1 MGLPLAGKWGGVMIK
16 RKQRVPM
23 LDLSTLSGEDAE
35 TAVKHRVNGRDL
47 NLFYSAETPAS
58 SVRLCARVKAMNS
71 LI

>member
-1 MGLPLAGKWGGVMIK
+1 MGLPLVLANGGSHDQAQTTRSNAGSVDI
-16 RKQRVPM
+16 
-23 LDLSTLSGEDAE
+23 EDAE

-58 SVRLCARVKAMNS
+58 SVRLCARVRAMNS